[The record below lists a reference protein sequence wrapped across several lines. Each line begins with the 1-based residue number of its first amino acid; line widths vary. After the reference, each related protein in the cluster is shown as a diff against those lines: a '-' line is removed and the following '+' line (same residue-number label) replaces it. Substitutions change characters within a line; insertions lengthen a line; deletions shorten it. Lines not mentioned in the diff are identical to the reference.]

1 MKKVKFIKFTMAFFA
16 CVLAVTMGSCDK
28 NDDPK
33 VPDLKCTPS
42 KVEVAPGK
50 TATVTV
56 SGGTAPFTVTSSDS
70 KIATAKA
77 DKNTITITG
86 VKNGTATILISDSK
100 KLTGK
105 VPVMVKDMA
114 SELDFDKKS
123 ISVTAGKEE
132 TVTVKG
138 DSAPFTATAK
148 DTKIATVTIKDGK
161 IIIKGV
167 KAGSTSVT
175 VTDKDKKAGTISVTV
190 K

>member
-1 MKKVKFIKFTMAFFA
+1 MKKVKFLKFTMAFFA
-16 CVLAVTMGSCDK
+16 CVLAVAMGSCDK

-42 KVEVAPGK
+42 KVEV
-50 TATVTV
+50 TV
-56 SGGTAPFTVTSSDS
+56 SGGTAPFTVTSSNT

-86 VKNGTATILISDSK
+86 LKDGTATMLISDSK

-105 VPVMVKDMA
+105 IPVVVKAAA
-114 SELDFDKKS
+114 SGLDFDKKS
-123 ISVTAGKEE
+123 VSVTVGKEE
-132 TVTVKG
+132 AVTVKDG
-138 DSAPFTATAK
+138 SAPYTATAK
-148 DTKIATVTIKDGK
+148 DTKIATATVKDGK

-167 KAGSTSVT
+167 KTGSTSVT
-175 VTDKDKKAGTISVTV
+175 VTDKNKKTGTISITV

>member
-123 ISVTAGKEE
+123 ISVT
-132 TVTVKG
+132 VKG
-138 DSAPFTATAK
+138 GSAPFTATAK

>member
-132 TVTVKG
+132 THCKRWFRSFYSNRQG
-138 DSAPFTATAK
+138 HENCHSHNQRWK
-148 DTKIATVTIKDGK
+148 DYYQRCQGWQHFSDCY
-161 IIIKGV
+161 
-167 KAGSTSVT
+167 
-175 VTDKDKKAGTISVTV
+175 
-190 K
+190 

>member
-1 MKKVKFIKFTMAFFA
+1 MKKVKFLKFTMAFFA
-16 CVLAVTMGSCDK
+16 CVLAVAMGSCDK

-56 SGGTAPFTVTSSDS
+56 SGGTAPFTVTSSNT

-86 VKNGTATILISDSK
+86 LKDGTATMLISDSK

-105 VPVMVKDMA
+105 IPVVVKAAA
-114 SELDFDKKS
+114 SGLDFDKKS
-123 ISVTAGKEE
+123 VSVTVGKEE
-132 TVTVKG
+132 AVTVKDG
-138 DSAPFTATAK
+138 SAPYTATAK
-148 DTKIATVTIKDGK
+148 DTKIATATVKDGK

-175 VTDKDKKAGTISVTV
+175 VTDKNKKTGTISVTG

>member
-70 KIATAKA
+70 KIAT
-77 DKNTITITG
+77 
-86 VKNGTATILISDSK
+86 
-100 KLTGK
+100 
-105 VPVMVKDMA
+105 
-114 SELDFDKKS
+114 
-123 ISVTAGKEE
+123 
-132 TVTVKG
+132 
-138 DSAPFTATAK
+138 
-148 DTKIATVTIKDGK
+148 VTIKDRK

>member
-1 MKKVKFIKFTMAFFA
+1 MFSKFTMAFFA
-16 CVLAVTMGSCDK
+16 CVLAVAMDSCDK

-33 VPDLKCTPS
+33 GPKLKCTPS

-56 SGGTAPFTVTSSDS
+56 NNGTAPFIVSSSDT
-70 KIATAKA
+70 KIVTAKA

-86 VKNGTATILISDSK
+86 VKEGATTILISDSK

-105 VPVMVKDMA
+105 VPVLVKTTA

-123 ISVTAGKEE
+123 VSVNVGKEE
-132 TVTVKG
+132 TVAIKG
-138 DSAPFTATAK
+138 GTAPYTATAK
-148 DTKIATVTIKDGK
+148 DTKIATATVKDGK
-161 IIIKGV
+161 ITIKGV

-175 VTDKDKKAGTISVTV
+175 VTDKDKKTGTITVTV

>member
-1 MKKVKFIKFTMAFFA
+1 
-16 CVLAVTMGSCDK
+16 
-28 NDDPK
+28 
-33 VPDLKCTPS
+33 
-42 KVEVAPGK
+42 
-50 TATVTV
+50 
-56 SGGTAPFTVTSSDS
+56 
-70 KIATAKA
+70 
-77 DKNTITITG
+77 
-86 VKNGTATILISDSK
+86 
-100 KLTGK
+100 
-105 VPVMVKDMA
+105 MVKDMA

-138 DSAPFTATAK
+138 GSAPFTATA
-148 DTKIATVTIKDGK
+148 TIKDGK

>member
-105 VPVMVKDMA
+105 G
-114 SELDFDKKS
+114 
-123 ISVTAGKEE
+123 SVE
-132 TVTVKG
+132 
-138 DSAPFTATAK
+138 
-148 DTKIATVTIKDGK
+148 I
-161 IIIKGV
+161 
-167 KAGSTSVT
+167 
-175 VTDKDKKAGTISVTV
+175 
-190 K
+190 

>member
-1 MKKVKFIKFTMAFFA
+1 
-16 CVLAVTMGSCDK
+16 MGSCDK

-42 KVEVAPGK
+42 KVEGAPGK

-138 DSAPFTATAK
+138 GSAPFTATAK

>member
-1 MKKVKFIKFTMAFFA
+1 MQLHKRAFNKTTRFKKKNNEKSKIYQIHYGVFA

-77 DKNTITITG
+77 DKNTI
-86 VKNGTATILISDSK
+86 N
-100 KLTGK
+100 
-105 VPVMVKDMA
+105 A
-114 SELDFDKKS
+114 SS
-123 ISVTAGKEE
+123 G
-132 TVTVKG
+132 
-138 DSAPFTATAK
+138 
-148 DTKIATVTIKDGK
+148 
-161 IIIKGV
+161 
-167 KAGSTSVT
+167 
-175 VTDKDKKAGTISVTV
+175 
-190 K
+190 

>member
-1 MKKVKFIKFTMAFFA
+1 MAFFA
-16 CVLAVTMGSCDK
+16 CVLAVAMGSCDK

-56 SGGTAPFTVTSSDS
+56 SGGTAPFTVTSSNT

-86 VKNGTATILISDSK
+86 LKDGTATMLISDSK

-105 VPVMVKDMA
+105 IPVVVKAAA
-114 SELDFDKKS
+114 SGLDFDKKS
-123 ISVTAGKEE
+123 VSVTVGKEE
-132 TVTVKG
+132 AVTVKMVPLLIQQPPRTRKLPQPQ
-138 DSAPFTATAK
+138 SRMERLLSKVSRLVAHQ
-148 DTKIATVTIKDGK
+148 
-161 IIIKGV
+161 
-167 KAGSTSVT
+167 
-175 VTDKDKKAGTISVTV
+175 
-190 K
+190 

>member
-1 MKKVKFIKFTMAFFA
+1 MAFFA

-100 KLTGK
+100 KLTK

-138 DSAPFTATAK
+138 GSAPFTATAK

-175 VTDKDKKAGTISVTV
+175 VTGEDIGAGNISVTV

>member
-123 ISVTAGKEE
+123 ISVTYGTGHYRPTQFPCKRVYHPHHRKSTKRFSRNPNHHLNSTHFAPWANQLYSDG
-132 TVTVKG
+132 TVLK
-138 DSAPFTATAK
+138 
-148 DTKIATVTIKDGK
+148 
-161 IIIKGV
+161 
-167 KAGSTSVT
+167 
-175 VTDKDKKAGTISVTV
+175 
-190 K
+190 

>member
-1 MKKVKFIKFTMAFFA
+1 MVQR
-16 CVLAVTMGSCDK
+16 S
-28 NDDPK
+28 
-33 VPDLKCTPS
+33 
-42 KVEVAPGK
+42 
-50 TATVTV
+50 
-56 SGGTAPFTVTSSDS
+56 
-70 KIATAKA
+70 
-77 DKNTITITG
+77 
-86 VKNGTATILISDSK
+86 ILISDSK
-100 KLTGK
+100 KLTGN

-138 DSAPFTATAK
+138 GSAPFTATAK

>member
-138 DSAPFTATAK
+138 GSAPFTATAK

-161 IIIKGV
+161 IMVLRQIWWYFFYCE
-167 KAGSTSVT
+167 
-175 VTDKDKKAGTISVTV
+175 
-190 K
+190 

>member
-1 MKKVKFIKFTMAFFA
+1 MAFFA

-77 DKNTITITG
+77 DKNTIYNYRCQ
-86 VKNGTATILISDSK
+86 KWYSDHTH
-100 KLTGK
+100 LR
-105 VPVMVKDMA
+105 
-114 SELDFDKKS
+114 L
-123 ISVTAGKEE
+123 KE
-132 TVTVKG
+132 TYRKG
-138 DSAPFTATAK
+138 SC
-148 DTKIATVTIKDGK
+148 DGQRYG
-161 IIIKGV
+161 IR
-167 KAGSTSVT
+167 T
-175 VTDKDKKAGTISVTV
+175 
-190 K
+190 